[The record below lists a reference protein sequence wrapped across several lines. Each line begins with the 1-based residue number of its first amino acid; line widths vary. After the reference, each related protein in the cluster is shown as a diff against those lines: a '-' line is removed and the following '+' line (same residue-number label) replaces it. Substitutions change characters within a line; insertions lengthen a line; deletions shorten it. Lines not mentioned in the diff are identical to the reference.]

1 MHYLKLFKYG
11 DEMIISKPN
20 VQINNLIFGTI
31 IIDLDGTVKALN
43 KTTGDFCE
51 IICTP
56 KSWT

>member
-1 MHYLKLFKYG
+1 
-11 DEMIISKPN
+11 MIISKPN